1 LTVLGSAEEVEVI
14 LIDDRSDAESGIPP
28 LFERFREQV
37 SSPTRL
43 LLLTERQYYT
53 YACSLGLSVAKGE
66 FVLFLSHDMVAPP
79 AYVRALLRAAAA
91 DEAFGIIRGTSPH
104 VDCMPQHVIAP
115 PLRCRNYRDVC
126 AFAEYVA
133 AYHGDEIV
141 EDRFLVGDSFLVKR
155 SVIEKIGVM
164 DLRYQHLFGDLDFG
178 VRAARAGFKLVCVRG
193 AWLLHDG
200 AGHTKSSAAAGV
212 TLDELANEARTLVS
226 VNYAAFRNRWGAFLP
241 VNYPGASAIDF
252 ERICEPPRQP
262 DEFAPLIHLP
272 QSVVREL

>member
-1 LTVLGSAEEVEVI
+1 MLSIVVCVRNTQRLFLRCLESLLNTLTVLGSAEEVEVI
-14 LIDDRSDAESGIPP
+14 LIDDRSDAEAGIPP
-28 LFERFREQV
+28 LFERVREQG

-66 FVLFLSHDMVAPP
+66 FVLFLSHDMVVAP
-79 AYVRALLRAAAA
+79 AYVRALLGAAAV

-178 VRAARAGFKLVCVRG
+178 VRAPGPG
-193 AWLLHDG
+193 SS
-200 AGHTKSSAAAGV
+200 SSAPEAPGCSTTGPATPRAAPPPASHSMSWPKR
-212 TLDELANEARTLVS
+212 LAPWSVS
-226 VNYAAFRNRWGAFLP
+226 
-241 VNYPGASAIDF
+241 IT
-252 ERICEPPRQP
+252 PRFGTDGEHFFP
-262 DEFAPLIHLP
+262 
-272 QSVVREL
+272 